1 MAAQASASYKDTA
14 IAVAMFSFLRA
25 FGQSFGV
32 AIGGIIFQNA
42 LVKEFGKYAN
52 LKDFVSSGG
61 TKDAVALVH
70 IIKTM
75 PRVGASALLRKN
87 LIQSYTD
94 ALKIVWLSMVAF
106 GVVGLVTSL
115 FTEGLTLNRAL
126 VSEQFIRD
134 EKKSEDSGS
143 A

>member
-1 MAAQASASYKDTA
+1 
-14 IAVAMFSFLRA
+14 MFSFLRA

-42 LVKEFGKYAN
+42 LAKEFAKYAN
-52 LKDFVSSGG
+52 LKDFVSGGG
-61 TKDAVALVH
+61 TKDAMALVH
-70 IIKTM
+70 IIKDM
-75 PRVGASALLRKN
+75 PRAGASGLVRQN

-106 GVVGLVTSL
+106 GVVGLVASL
-115 FTEGLTLNRAL
+115 FTEGLNLNRAL

-134 EKKSEDSGS
+134 EKNTESKD
-143 A
+143 AV

>member
-1 MAAQASASYKDTA
+1 
-14 IAVAMFSFLRA
+14 MFSFLRA

-42 LVKEFGKYAN
+42 LAKEFAKYAN

-61 TKDAVALVH
+61 TKDAMALVH
-70 IIKTM
+70 IIKDM
-75 PRVGASALLRKN
+75 PRAGASGLVRQN
-87 LIQSYTD
+87 LIHSYTD

-106 GVVGLVTSL
+106 GVVGLVASL
-115 FTEGLTLNRAL
+115 FTEGLNLNRAL

-134 EKKSEDSGS
+134 EKNTESKD
-143 A
+143 AV